1 MLDPSEPVSSSNQI
15 LSYHP
20 HFSIGKYRYSV
31 RLDGPASAAFMG
43 FDLLDFTL
51 LHAYLPQSRFAS
63 LVRKIT
69 SLADIQTQA
78 TCCAVE
84 LAPQVVNVPGTFDQ
98 EICWID
104 HQWDTHT
111 QSHLICLSSPIVH
124 IAIIRLEPRR
134 NTMSLF
140 LEIASNLSHINVV
153 LIKMRPLPI
162 LD

>member
-1 MLDPSEPVSSSNQI
+1 M
-15 LSYHP
+15 
-20 HFSIGKYRYSV
+20 
-31 RLDGPASAAFMG
+31 
-43 FDLLDFTL
+43 
-51 LHAYLPQSRFAS
+51 
-63 LVRKIT
+63 RKIT

>member
-1 MLDPSEPVSSSNQI
+1 MYEWHFWRNQAAV
-15 LSYHP
+15 LSP
-20 HFSIGKYRYSV
+20 CFSVGKNRYFV
-31 RLDGPASAAFMG
+31 RLDGPASVAFMG

-51 LHAYLPQSRFAS
+51 LYAYLPHSRFGS

-69 SLADIQTQA
+69 SLADIQTQE
-78 TCCAVE
+78 TCWAVE
-84 LAPQVVNVPGTFDQ
+84 LAPHVVNVPGTFNQ
-98 EICWID
+98 ETRRID

-111 QSHLICLSSPIVH
+111 QSRLICLSSPIVH
-124 IAIIRLEPRR
+124 IVIIRLEPQR

-153 LIKMRPLPI
+153 LIKTRPLLI